1 MELIIAVLVIGG
13 IVYFYSKSQGK
24 QANSKPDTPYWKQ
37 KYGHLSPDERRSEYR
52 RRGKSPSG
60 VIDGVYND
68 MYREDDRPYSDA
80 DRDWDADA

>member
-13 IVYFYSKSQGK
+13 IAYFYSKIQGK
-24 QANSKPDTPYWKQ
+24 QANFNPDTPYWKQ
-37 KYGHLSPDERRSEYR
+37 KYGHLSPEERRREYK

-60 VIDGVYND
+60 VIDGIYND